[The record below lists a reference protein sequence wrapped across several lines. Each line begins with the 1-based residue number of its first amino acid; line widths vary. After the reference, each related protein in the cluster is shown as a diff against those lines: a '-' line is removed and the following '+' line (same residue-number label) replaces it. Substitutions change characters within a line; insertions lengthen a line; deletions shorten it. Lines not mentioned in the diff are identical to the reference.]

1 MHFYFF
7 SSVTLS
13 SHSYLYSVIAAVACK
28 TITTMGSR
36 VSSSIESNLEAVA
49 PEEDIAL
56 VLRWCLSIG
65 LETILDISGMQECE
79 LLALCPDHLKTRI
92 PPFHRMACR
101 LKRDNLEARA
111 ISKLSSLLP
120 ERYAFVPPELLHKSH
135 LKGNPKAPGK
145 RQCREG
151 EVPQGSQIAAHHD
164 GRQGFLIS
172 TGNRM
177 GNIQTEVSGPRASLA
192 RSDGGS
198 NL

>member
-7 SSVTLS
+7 SPVTLS

-65 LETILDISGMQECE
+65 LETILDIAGMQECE

-111 ISKLSSLLP
+111 TSKLSSLLP
-120 ERYAFVPPELLHKSH
+120 ERYAFIPPELLHKSH
-135 LKGNPKAPGK
+135 LKGNPKVPGK
-145 RQCREG
+145 DDDNVEK
-151 EVPQGSQIAAHHD
+151 EK
-164 GRQGFLIS
+164 
-172 TGNRM
+172 
-177 GNIQTEVSGPRASLA
+177 SLKVA
-192 RSDGGS
+192 RSLLTMMAAKAASSPLAIEWLLPDRYS
-198 NL
+198 SSRQSSSTSLT